1 MADPARLDDL
11 LIRWEE
17 SREEGR
23 EVSVEQ
29 LCADCPELAGS
40 LRKRVAMLKRMS
52 WLEGPADDGE
62 GDSVMEL
69 SDSSIAVEVQVSVP
83 IEQFVA
89 AVSSSGLM
97 SLEEIETYRNSLPN
111 DETDTDASALATLL
125 LQQGK
130 LTEYQIDAIAEGKGN
145 NLVLGDYVILDR
157 IGAGGMG
164 QVFKAEHRRMERIV
178 ALKMLPDSSTEF
190 PDAVKRFQRE
200 VRAAAKLEHPNIVT
214 AHDAGEAA
222 GSHFLVMQ
230 YVEGQDLACVLTQ
243 SGRLSLAQAV
253 DFITQAARGLEYAHA
268 RGVIHR
274 DIKPGNLI
282 LAGDGTVKILDM
294 GLARF
299 DESAAIRKAAADE
312 GLTGT
317 GHIMG
322 TAEFMAPEQAEDTHQ
337 ADHRS
342 DVYSLGCTLYRLL
355 TGKPVYCGATFV
367 QVMLAHRNSPIP
379 SLREQ
384 RDDVPEELDAIFQK
398 MVAKAPEDRYQT
410 VSTLLA
416 DLADCGIRY
425 ERKGPSASSVPER
438 DSGRLASPSVST
450 DAPSMAAQDTQP
462 SARSQPKTQTNRPNL
477 VKAIGL
483 AALGFVAIAIVFFLR
498 DGRQTIKVEID
509 SAVVDDATVAVWL
522 DGKQM
527 EISGLG
533 KTIKLKP
540 GEHGY
545 EIRRGDEVI
554 TVHKFTV
561 LKGDNPA
568 LRIAVEEEGVAAA
581 QAKPTKPPATVAQ
594 EPPEKSIAA
603 KATSPT
609 GGRQSPALA
618 VAPFDAQQAKKHQQ
632 AWADHLGVPVEKTN
646 SIGMKLVLIPPG
658 EFDMGSTQEEVERLI
673 SAEAKQGRP
682 PWNTEVQRSE
692 APRHRV
698 RITRAFYLGVCE
710 VTQGQYE
717 RVMGTNPSRFRESG
731 QDAPVEMVSW
741 EDAAEFCRR
750 LSGLVEE
757 KAAEYRLPTE
767 GEWEYACRGGTTAA
781 WCFDNYVE
789 LRDYAWYGGNSGG
802 ETHAVGQKKASP
814 FGLHDAHG
822 NVWEWCQDRY
832 AKDYYADSPPSDP
845 SGGTE
850 GEYWVGRGGSWN
862 FSDTD
867 CRSARRYNIHASFRG
882 DYVGF
887 RVAATPTGDGQVDV
901 NNGVGEVATPI
912 KPVRAGLPPVAK
924 ATGHKNDEEVQRPK
938 QAVHQK
944 LYRFV
949 DEASIREDW
958 DLSQDWRIEGEG
970 LRLLKRGGTKG
981 GRIASKDRFSGD
993 FIVDVSLVETTTSYY
1008 TNVTIGVC
1016 GEQVQMRVEESGV
1029 IRFQRTGGTLLVAR
1043 PGNRKPTQITIKQEH
1058 LTRPTPLR
1066 IQLDLQ
1072 MGGGGGFWV
1081 KAVEFTGTEAPTR

>member
-89 AVSSSGLM
+89 ALSSSGLM

-178 ALKMLPDSSTEF
+178 ALKMLPDSPTAF

-200 VRAAAKLEHPNIVT
+200 VKAAAKLDHPNIVT

-230 YVEGQDLACVLTQ
+230 YVEGQDLAYVLTQ

-253 DFITQAARGLEYAHA
+253 DFITQAAKGLEYAHA

-274 DIKPGNLI
+274 DIKPSNLI

-322 TAEFMAPEQAEDTHQ
+322 TAEFMAPEQAEDTRH

-355 TGKPVYCGATFV
+355 TGEPVYGGATPI
-367 QVMLAHRNSPIP
+367 QVFLAHRNSPIP

-384 RDDVPEELDAIFQK
+384 RDDVPEKLDAIFQK

-410 VSTLLA
+410 VLTLLA
-416 DLADCGIRY
+416 ELADCGIRY
-425 ERKGPSASSVPER
+425 ERKASSVPER

-450 DAPSMAAQDTQP
+450 DAPLTAAHDTQR
-462 SARSQPKTQTNRPNL
+462 SARPQPESKTSRPNL
-477 VKAIGL
+477 VKTIGL
-483 AALGFVAIAIVFFLR
+483 AALLGFVAIAIIFLLR

-509 SAVVDDATVAVWL
+509 PALVDDATVAVWL

-568 LRIAVEEEGVAAA
+568 LRISVEEGVAAA
-581 QAKPTKPPATVAQ
+581 AANIEADGVEPHVARTHPRTSFLNGEWVDLLKDINLDEHYTEGPSRGPKKRQGTWRRTADGIATDAVVCSRIALPSPVQEESYRVYLKFRRIEQVVPKESAVWLMFQAGAGRRCSLCMDSNRLHLAGLTAADGKSLLENGTKAPCQLVDGHTYEVDGTIEVIGDMVRVAFYLDGKILTGWSGK
-594 EPPEKSIAA
+594 KS
-603 KATSPT
+603 TLSSP
-609 GGRQSPALA
+609 SW
-618 VAPFDAQQAKKHQQ
+618 H
-632 AWADHLGVPVEKTN
+632 
-646 SIGMKLVLIPPG
+646 IPPG
-658 EFDMGSTQEEVERLI
+658 DAKLGFGSNLG
-673 SAEAKQGRP
+673 K
-682 PWNTEVQRSE
+682 TE
-692 APRHRV
+692 
-698 RITRAFYLGVCE
+698 
-710 VTQGQYE
+710 
-717 RVMGTNPSRFRESG
+717 
-731 QDAPVEMVSW
+731 
-741 EDAAEFCRR
+741 
-750 LSGLVEE
+750 
-757 KAAEYRLPTE
+757 
-767 GEWEYACRGGTTAA
+767 
-781 WCFDNYVE
+781 
-789 LRDYAWYGGNSGG
+789 
-802 ETHAVGQKKASP
+802 
-814 FGLHDAHG
+814 
-822 NVWEWCQDRY
+822 
-832 AKDYYADSPPSDP
+832 
-845 SGGTE
+845 
-850 GEYWVGRGGSWN
+850 
-862 FSDTD
+862 
-867 CRSARRYNIHASFRG
+867 
-882 DYVGF
+882 
-887 RVAATPTGDGQVDV
+887 
-901 NNGVGEVATPI
+901 
-912 KPVRAGLPPVAK
+912 
-924 ATGHKNDEEVQRPK
+924 
-938 QAVHQK
+938 
-944 LYRFV
+944 
-949 DEASIREDW
+949 
-958 DLSQDWRIEGEG
+958 
-970 LRLLKRGGTKG
+970 LLKAE
-981 GRIASKDRFSGD
+981 IQLLDQ
-993 FIVDVSLVETTTSYY
+993 SLVGHNEPP
-1008 TNVTIGVC
+1008 
-1016 GEQVQMRVEESGV
+1016 RP
-1029 IRFQRTGGTLLVAR
+1029 IRRR
-1043 PGNRKPTQITIKQEH
+1043 P
-1058 LTRPTPLR
+1058 
-1066 IQLDLQ
+1066 
-1072 MGGGGGFWV
+1072 
-1081 KAVEFTGTEAPTR
+1081 